1 VSSPQVVSSF
11 EGRTAVVSGAGGGIG
26 RGIVRRLIAQGARVH
41 GLDRDKN
48 AQSSLAAEL
57 KSELGGAGAREH
69 FVVHEVDLADRA
81 ACDRALARV
90 LSALDGRCDVLVNNA
105 GIARVAAFESTD
117 DELLERLLAVNFVS
131 AFRITRALLPA
142 LEASGRGAIINIAS
156 ELALIGQA
164 GYSAY
169 SATKGAVLAWSR
181 ALAVELAGRGIR
193 VNAVCP
199 GPIDTPMLQS
209 EFATAAEPARARAEE
224 IASVPLGRLGRPT
237 DIAAVV
243 AFLASDAA
251 SFVTGA
257 AWSVDG
263 GKTAR

>member
-1 VSSPQVVSSF
+1 VSGVEAGLSLV
-11 EGRTAVVSGAGGGIG
+11 GRTALVSGAGGGIG
-26 RGIVRRLIAQGARVH
+26 RGIVRQLISRGARVH
-41 GLDRDKN
+41 GLDRDAR
-48 AQSSLAAEL
+48 AQQLLLEELAG
-57 KSELGGAGAREH
+57 ELGATVARDR
-69 FVVHEVDLADRA
+69 FVAHAVELADRS
-81 ACDRALARV
+81 ACDRALERV
-90 LSALDGRCDVLVNNA
+90 LTALDGRCDVLVNNA
-105 GIARVAAFESTD
+105 GIARVAAFAKTD
-117 DELLERLLAVNFVS
+117 DELLDRLLAVNFVS

-142 LEASGRGAIINIAS
+142 LEASGHGAIINIAS

-181 ALAVELAGRGIR
+181 ALAVELAGSGVR

-199 GPIDTPMLQS
+199 GPIDTPMLHS
-209 EFATAAEPARARAEE
+209 EFATAAEPERARAQE
-224 IASVPLGRLGRPT
+224 IATVPAGRLGRPA
-237 DIAAVV
+237 DVAAVV

-251 SFVTGA
+251 AFVTGA